1 MPNTGF
7 NFTTKAAT
15 GFEGE
20 IKLIEETWG
29 VKLDAP
35 RPEARINQRIEA
47 FDEWVQNV
55 PRPDFAAIFL
65 HAPADEWDTL
75 IAAELEKEKHWAV
88 VSAVHDLKLRFA
100 QQIRRMRE
108 SGAQFDWILDQI
120 ETKKMAATF
129 VKSVKALGNVRDF
142 ETALDTKPRDTL
154 AVRKAGRA
162 LAALT
167 HLVPSDHDAPNE
179 ERQALAQVR
188 TCAVLARP
196 TRDFEPLVRHDYTSG
211 FKYTEDTW
219 EPEEY
224 EAQAVA
230 KDTARR
236 SDTTDFLLDLARGDV
251 ENFELAPATSF
262 NEVRQRQKH
271 LIGIG
276 EITVV
281 DMGRGT
287 AATEEDR
294 RRARARAI
302 AQMNQSMRPRRLD
315 PDA

>member
-7 NFTTKAAT
+7 DFTTKAAT

-29 VKLDAP
+29 TKLDAP
-35 RPEARINQRIEA
+35 RPEEQIKQRIEA

-55 PRPDFAAIFL
+55 PHPDFASIFL
-65 HAPADEWDTL
+65 HAPADEWDKL
-75 IAAELEKEKHWAV
+75 IAAELEKDKHWHV
-88 VSAVHDLKLRFA
+88 VTEVHDIHTRFRR
-100 QQIRRMRE
+100 QIRALRE

-129 VKSVKALGNVRDF
+129 TKSVKALGNVSDF
-142 ETALDTKPRDTL
+142 ETALDTKPRDAL

-167 HLVPSDHDAPNE
+167 HLVPSDHDAPSE
-179 ERQALAQVR
+179 DRPALAQVR

-196 TRDFEPLVRHDYTSG
+196 TRDFEPLVRHNYTSG

-224 EAQAVA
+224 EAQAHA
-230 KDTARR
+230 KATARR
-236 SDTTDFLLDLARGDV
+236 RDITDFLLDLARGEV

-302 AQMNQSMRPRRLD
+302 AQMNTAMRPRRLD